1 MATLYATNSNVENTL
16 ECHTGSGELMATWN
30 GLEASRPATSN
41 GNGNPNG
48 NIVTND
54 NIAIRGGLEASRP
67 ATSRLTVA
75 GLTQFSQPPGRAV
88 SVVATVGTRRRGQQD
103 GERVGRSDAQ
113 ATVTVSQPQ
122 NDSVL
127 LKRENGGGVG
137 RRGGGGGAK
146 RKEGISNQEQH
157 VASPPFDNMDRNTV
171 GVSEGAQMM
180 QISRV
185 SDEWEERCIVPRQAG
200 NRDREG
206 HERESKRDETRM
218 VPLQALTHT
227 QARTHSN
234 THARTHARWN
244 TCSNSLRPVAP
255 SVDNGERGETLPI
268 PMDRWSRP
276 VEEERGNGGGRGGGG
291 GGVGTPTHAH
301 AHTHAHAKTHT
312 HKNAHT
318 QIHTYA
324 HTHTHRHTDTQTHT
338 HKHRQ
343 TDTHIHTHAH
353 TYTHTPTHTLCT
365 HTYRCWWR
373 RMEAGSGWGAVKERV
388 RRARRWGS

>member
-1 MATLYATNSNVENTL
+1 
-16 ECHTGSGELMATWN
+16 MATWN

-41 GNGNPNG
+41 GNRNPNG

-54 NIAIRGGLEASRP
+54 NIAIRGSLEASRP

-75 GLTQFSQPPGRAV
+75 GLTQHCNTKQHKETQRNTLQHTATSRLTVAGLSQFSQPPGRAA

-103 GERVGRSDAQ
+103 GERVVKSDTQ
-113 ATVTVSQPQ
+113 ATVTGSQPQ

-127 LKRENGGGVG
+127 VNRENGGRAE
-137 RRGGGGGAK
+137 RRGGGDGAK
-146 RKEGISNQEQH
+146 REKGISNQEQR
-157 VASPPFDNMDRNTV
+157 VASPPSDNMGRNTV
-171 GVSEGAQMM
+171 GVSEGAHMM
-180 QISRV
+180 QTSCV

-227 QARTHSN
+227 QARTHFN
-234 THARTHARWN
+234 THARTHVRRN

-268 PMDRWSRP
+268 PMDRWSQHI
-276 VEEERGNGGGRGGGG
+276 EEDKGSGGGTGRGGGG

-301 AHTHAHAKTHT
+301 PHTHAHAKKHI

-324 HTHTHRHTDTQTHT
+324 HTHTHRHTDKQTHRHRHT
-338 HKHRQ
+338 H
-343 TDTHIHTHAH
+343 THIHTHAH

-373 RMEAGSGWGAVKERV
+373 RMEAGSGWSAV
-388 RRARRWGS
+388 